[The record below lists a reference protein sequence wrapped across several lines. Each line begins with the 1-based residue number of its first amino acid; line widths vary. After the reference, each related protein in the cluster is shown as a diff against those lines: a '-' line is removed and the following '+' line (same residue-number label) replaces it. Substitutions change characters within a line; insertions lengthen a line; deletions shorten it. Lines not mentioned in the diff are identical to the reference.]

1 MIFDGAAT
9 PEQEMLPNEQRLPV
23 LLLSQ
28 YLYFLSRRPISESN
42 LHFLLSRLQGLQ
54 SLAPIFAGSGHPVL
68 ERVVLQLRQLH
79 PAAFRRIAAA
89 LQLTLIPLA
98 RGARQLP
105 EDVVVQDAAPD
116 AEWLAGLSRALLV
129 RSE

>member
-1 MIFDGAAT
+1 MILNGAAT
-9 PEQEMLPNEQRLPV
+9 PEQETLPDEQRLPV

-42 LHFLLSRLQGLQ
+42 LHYLLSRLQGLQ
-54 SLAPIFAGSGHPVL
+54 SLAPVFAGSGHPAL

-89 LQLTLIPLA
+89 LQ
-98 RGARQLP
+98 
-105 EDVVVQDAAPD
+105 
-116 AEWLAGLSRALLV
+116 
-129 RSE
+129 